1 MTDNVIKYKHT
12 FRYCI
17 HFVFVFQSE
26 NFSNWVIGPE
36 LGKFIAGL
44 RNDDNSICV
53 HSLNAKWK
61 YASRAGVWKQD
72 DNTLDV
78 KCYSP
83 EDDLNSNL
91 SFGTKKTTTALP
103 VTFGLNTDQNPEDRY
118 LLYLPKHS
126 IIFKTLSALTC
137 V

>member
-1 MTDNVIKYKHT
+1 M
-12 FRYCI
+12 F
-17 HFVFVFQSE
+17 FFQSE

-72 DNTLDV
+72 DKTLDV

-118 LLYLPKHS
+118 NYLLTQTQQ
-126 IIFKTLSALTC
+126 IFLFTNLHYFKINLNIMNNLQISKTC
-137 V
+137 